1 MTAHPPAAD
10 AMLDVPAAALVLGTS
25 DRYVRRL
32 VHERRLPHYKVGRH
46 VRIARRDLD
55 AFLAAGRVEAS
66 A

>member
-1 MTAHPPAAD
+1 
-10 AMLDVPAAALVLGTS
+10 LAAAAVLGTGP
-25 DRYVRRL
+25 RFVRRL
-32 VHERRLPHYKVGRH
+32 SAERCIPHYKVGRH